1 MRIAIKWK
9 RYWCLKEIKKFGD
22 LSRWRKPMPKYRY
35 QKTII
40 SLTQNKGFIEL
51 KYSFRTHSVQAWLIQ
66 QWTIKGCS

>member
-1 MRIAIKWK
+1 
-9 RYWCLKEIKKFGD
+9 
-22 LSRWRKPMPKYRY
+22 MPKYRY